1 MRSMKRVFDVFP
13 DGGAKAMRS
22 FSLKKLL
29 YIPILLVF
37 LVGAF
42 TCFYTVNAES
52 VAVVQRFGRYSQTA
66 PPGLHFKIP
75 FGVDKVTVVPTLRQL
90 KLEFGFSTRGASNE
104 YQGSQQPELERNMV
118 TGDLNA
124 AEVEWVVQYGI
135 SDPVLY
141 LFHVHEPEAT
151 LRDISESSMNEVV
164 GDRTI
169 DEVLTYGRSEIE
181 IDCLKKLQTTMEQF
195 NMGIRIEQIQL
206 KNVHP
211 PRPVQNSFD
220 EVNRAQQEREERI
233 NIANGE
239 RNKVIPKASG
249 LAQQMIS
256 AAEGYALQR
265 TNEAQ
270 GDVARFS
277 QLLVQYEKAPTVT
290 KQRLYL
296 ETMNTVLP
304 KMGSKIIID
313 EDAKQ
318 FLPLMN
324 LQQSPPPKR

>member
-1 MRSMKRVFDVFP
+1 MKRVIDVFSN
-13 DGGAKAMRS
+13 DGPGASRS
-22 FSLKKLL
+22 FSFRKLL
-29 YIPILLVF
+29 YIPFFLIL

-42 TCFYTVNAES
+42 SSYYTVNTES
-52 VAVVQRFGRYSQTA
+52 VGVVQRFGRYHKTA

-75 FGVDKVTVVPTLRQL
+75 FTVDRVTIVPTLRQL
-90 KLEFGFSTRGASNE
+90 KLEFGFATRGATNE
-104 YQGSQQPELERNMV
+104 YQGSQQAELERNMV

-124 AEVEWVVQYGI
+124 SEVEWVVQYSI
-135 SDPVLY
+135 SDPVQY
-141 LFHVHEPEAT
+141 LFNVHEPEAT

-181 IDCLKKLQTTMEQF
+181 MDCLKKLQTTMEQF

-206 KNVHP
+206 KNIHP
-211 PRPVQNSFD
+211 PRAVQNSFD

-270 GDVARFS
+270 GDVARFN
-277 QLLVQYEKAPTVT
+277 QLLVQYEKAPLVT

-304 KMGSKIIID
+304 KMGSKVIID

-324 LQQSPPPKR
+324 LQASPAPKR

>member
-1 MRSMKRVFDVFP
+1 MKRVIDVFSNE
-13 DGGAKAMRS
+13 GTGSSRS
-22 FSLKKLL
+22 FSFRKLL
-29 YIPILLVF
+29 YIPIFLIV
-37 LVGAF
+37 LVGVF
-42 TCFYTVNAES
+42 SSFYTVNTES
-52 VAVVQRFGRYSQTA
+52 VAVVQRFGRYHKTA

-75 FGVDKVTVVPTLRQL
+75 FTVDRVTIVPTLRQL
-90 KLEFGFSTRGASNE
+90 KLEFGFSTRGATNE
-104 YQGSQQPELERNMV
+104 FQGSQQPELERNMV

-135 SDPVLY
+135 SDPVQY
-141 LFHVHEPEAT
+141 LFNVHEPEAT
-151 LRDISESSMNEVV
+151 LRDISESAMNEVV

-195 NMGIRIEQIQL
+195 NMGVRVEQIQL

-211 PRPVQNSFD
+211 PRAVQNSFD

-270 GDVARFS
+270 GDVARFN
-277 QLLVQYEKAPTVT
+277 QLLVQYEKAPLVT

-304 KMGSKIIID
+304 KMGSKVIID

-324 LQQSPPPKR
+324 LQANPSPKR

>member
-1 MRSMKRVFDVFP
+1 
-13 DGGAKAMRS
+13 
-22 FSLKKLL
+22 
-29 YIPILLVF
+29 
-37 LVGAF
+37 
-42 TCFYTVNAES
+42 
-52 VAVVQRFGRYSQTA
+52 
-66 PPGLHFKIP
+66 
-75 FGVDKVTVVPTLRQL
+75 
-90 KLEFGFSTRGASNE
+90 
-104 YQGSQQPELERNMV
+104 
-118 TGDLNA
+118 
-124 AEVEWVVQYGI
+124 
-135 SDPVLY
+135 
-141 LFHVHEPEAT
+141 
-151 LRDISESSMNEVV
+151 
-164 GDRTI
+164 
-169 DEVLTYGRSEIE
+169 
-181 IDCLKKLQTTMEQF
+181 
-195 NMGIRIEQIQL
+195 L

-211 PRPVQNSFD
+211 PRAVQNSFD

-277 QLLVQYEKAPTVT
+277 QLLVQYEKAPLVT

-304 KMGSKIIID
+304 KMGSKVIID

-324 LQQSPPPKR
+324 LQASPTPKR

>member
-1 MRSMKRVFDVFP
+1 MQRIIDVFTN
-13 DGGAKAMRS
+13 DSAASSRT
-22 FSLKKLL
+22 FSVKKLFYVPL
-29 YIPILLVF
+29 FFLLLVGGF
-37 LVGAF
+37 SS
-42 TCFYTVNAES
+42 FYTVNTES
-52 VAVVQRFGRYSQTA
+52 VAVVQRFGRFQKIT
-66 PPGLHFKIP
+66 PPGLHFKLP
-75 FGVDKVTVVPTLRQL
+75 FSVDRVTIVPTLRQL
-90 KLEFGFSTRGASNE
+90 KLEFGFATRGATNE
-104 YQGSQQPELERNMV
+104 YQGSQQSEMERNMV

-124 AEVEWVVQYGI
+124 SEVEWVVQYGI
-135 SDPVLY
+135 SDPAQY

-195 NMGIRIEQIQL
+195 NMGIRVEQIQL

-211 PRPVQNSFD
+211 PRAVQNSFD

-270 GDVARFS
+270 GDVARFN
-277 QLLVQYEKAPTVT
+277 QLLVQYEKAPLVT

-304 KMGSKIIID
+304 KMGSKVIID

-324 LQQSPPPKR
+324 LQASPTPKR